1 MMIEV
6 YYICT
11 DNKAYEYALLYYK
24 DDKTEILRCVTE
36 EEKDAAIEIGFNNQD
51 KVFYFF
57 GHCHK
62 GYLKA
67 EMSAIEKGTDDYC
80 ELIAIPHP
88 ERIST
93 VTHKPQEVPFNNPKD
108 EYRVFARLHL

>member
-1 MMIEV
+1 MIET
-6 YYICT
+6 YYVCT
-11 DNKAYEYALLYYK
+11 DNKAYEYALRYYK
-24 DDKTEILRCVTE
+24 DDKTEILRCITE
-36 EEKDAAIEIGFNNQD
+36 AEKEVFFEIGFNNQD
-51 KVFYFF
+51 KIFYFF
-57 GHCHK
+57 GTCNS

-67 EMSAIEKGTDDYC
+67 DMSAIENRTDDSC

>member
-1 MMIEV
+1 MIEA

-11 DNKAYEYALLYYK
+11 DNKAYEYALRYYK
-24 DDKTEILRCVTE
+24 DDKTEILRCITPA
-36 EEKDAAIEIGFNNQD
+36 EKEKFFNIGFHNQD

-57 GHCHK
+57 GTCCD

-67 EMSAIEKGTDDYC
+67 DMSAIQNRTDNYC

-88 ERIST
+88 EKIST
-93 VTHKPQEVPFNNPKD
+93 VTHGPLEIQFTNPKE
-108 EYRVFARLHL
+108 EYKVFARLHL

>member
-1 MMIEV
+1 MIEV

-11 DNKAYEYALLYYK
+11 DNKAYEYALRYYK

-36 EEKDAAIEIGFNNQD
+36 EEKENFFEAGYYNQD

-57 GHCHK
+57 GTCGE

-67 EMSAIEKGTDDYC
+67 EMSAIENMTDDYC
-80 ELIAIPHP
+80 EMIAIPRP

-93 VTHKPQEVPFNNPKD
+93 VTHKPKEIFFTNPKD
-108 EYRVFARLHL
+108 EYKVFARLHL